1 LPRTEIPY
9 SRIENIL
16 HENDKGDDPTKT
28 SRLVSVLLIASVCIN
43 IYFLAFYVP
52 SDQNRISGLLSQVN
66 TLTLENTR
74 LNVEAGQTPSA
85 GTPAPGAI
93 GYASLQAPA
102 VSQSIQIVNRGRYIS
117 QVVVQKGS
125 IMNISAEI
133 TPGRGRVLVQT
144 KPLMGVVFQGAAN
157 MAVAV
162 AMNRTGFELSGSD
175 VIFSIESGEMISEV
189 DGPSAGA
196 LMTLLMISAIEKQPI
211 DESLTLT
218 GTIDSNGHIGSI
230 GGVVAKATAAKENGK
245 TLFLIP
251 EENQLISPPV
261 QTTGHI
267 FDIPRQ
273 SRVDA
278 RDYIEEN
285 IGISV
290 MYVNTIDEVIA
301 IALKFP
307 P

>member
-1 LPRTEIPY
+1 MPRTKIPY

-16 HENDKGDDPTKT
+16 HQNDKGDDPTKT
-28 SRLVSVLLIASVCIN
+28 SRLITALLIASVCIN

-66 TLTLENTR
+66 NLTLENTR
-74 LNVEAGQTPSA
+74 LNVEADQTPSV
-85 GTPAPGAI
+85 GSLSPGST
-93 GYASLQAPA
+93 GYASLHAPA
-102 VSQSIQIVNRGRYIS
+102 VSQSIQIVNRGRYIA
-117 QVVVQKGS
+117 QVAVQKGS

-157 MAVAV
+157 TAVAV
-162 AMNRTGFELSGSD
+162 ARNRTGFDLSGSD
-175 VIFSIESGEMISEV
+175 VIFSIESGDMISEV

-218 GTIDSNGHIGSI
+218 GTIDSNGHIGAI

-245 TLFLIP
+245 SLFLIP
-251 EENQLISPPV
+251 EENKLISPPV
-261 QTTGHI
+261 QTTGGI
-267 FDIPRQ
+267 FDVPRQ
-273 SRVDA
+273 SPVDA
-278 RDYIEEN
+278 RDYIGEN

-290 MYVNTIDEVIA
+290 TYVDTIDEVIA
-301 IALKFP
+301 IALKSP

>member
-9 SRIENIL
+9 SQIENIL
-16 HENDKGDDPTKT
+16 HENNKGDDPTKT
-28 SRLVSVLLIASVCIN
+28 SRLITVLLIASVCIN

-66 TLTLENTR
+66 DLTLENTR

-85 GTPAPGAI
+85 GSPSPGAI

-102 VSQSIQIVNRGRYIS
+102 VSQSIQIVNRGRYIA

-133 TPGRGRVLVQT
+133 TPGKGRVLVQT

-157 MAVAV
+157 TAVAV
-162 AMNRTGFELSGSD
+162 ARNRTGFDLSGSD
-175 VIFSIESGEMISEV
+175 VIFSIESGDMISEV

-230 GGVVAKATAAKENGK
+230 GGVEAKATAAKENGK

-251 EENQLISPPV
+251 EENRLITPSV
-261 QTTGHI
+261 QTTGGI
-267 FDIPRQ
+267 FDVTRQ
-273 SRVDA
+273 LPVDA

-290 MYVNTIDEVIA
+290 TYVNTIDEVIA
-301 IALKFP
+301 IALKSSP
-307 P
+307 